1 MLPLQR
7 CLWFTCS
14 RPASV
19 LFKPPSP
26 RTKHRKV
33 SRHAEK
39 ALQCWGLPCLGL
51 PKAAW
56 DSFAAAWARVL
67 GAAWG
72 GFLGFLEWQAVGGSH
87 VEAIEAFGGSHFV
100 ALGKEPCACTQIV
113 SKGPYYSARC
123 MEAQST

>member
-1 MLPLQR
+1 M
-7 CLWFTCS
+7 
-14 RPASV
+14 
-19 LFKPPSP
+19 
-26 RTKHRKV
+26 
-33 SRHAEK
+33 
-39 ALQCWGLPCLGL
+39 
-51 PKAAW
+51 
-56 DSFAAAWARVL
+56 L